1 MLTVEETLDHLANA
15 TGGYS
20 QFPDHL
26 IGFCL
31 AGQHNNAT
39 PWPFRSGLFRERL
52 EEAAQLILDRWELP
66 SEVLPSILQEIERG
80 YVLNVLELDR
90 PELLQDW
97 SDEPIPTSPF

>member
-15 TGGYS
+15 AGGHS

-26 IGFCL
+26 VGFCL

-39 PWPFRSGLFRERL
+39 PWPFRPGLFRERL

-66 SEVLPSILQEIERG
+66 EELLPSILLEIERG

-90 PELLQDW
+90 PELLSDW
-97 SDEPIPTSPF
+97 SDEPIPF